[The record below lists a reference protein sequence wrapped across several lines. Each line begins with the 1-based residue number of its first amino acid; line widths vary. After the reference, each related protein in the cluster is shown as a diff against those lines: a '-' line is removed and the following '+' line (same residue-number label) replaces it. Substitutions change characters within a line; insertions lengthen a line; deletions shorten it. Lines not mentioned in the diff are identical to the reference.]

1 MSDPRDWRAGGS
13 NPSQPSSEPYPPSP
27 RPLPPHLDPRGRGG
41 VPPRPPG
48 TPGRHASPRPPL
60 RPPTRQVAPEGPK
73 GKRHRRAARV
83 LSWIAVLASIS
94 VLAVAVTGYFL
105 VGHYEGNITKLKGI
119 LGTLPGQQ
127 PVAAAPNNAQNF
139 LIVGSDSRGNL
150 KAGQGV
156 QGSGATFVTGQRSD
170 TVILAHLY
178 GGNSDKVQL
187 VSFPRD
193 SIVDIPEFT
202 DPTTG
207 KVHNARQDRIN
218 SAFATGGP
226 KLLIATVQQLAG
238 VQIDHYLQV
247 DFQGFQSMVDKLGGV
262 DVCLSKPAVEHDSGI
277 NLTAG
282 KHHISGA
289 VALSFVRQRK
299 GLANG
304 DIDRI
309 KRQQQF
315 IGAMVR
321 KVLSAG
327 TLANPFKL
335 NGFLN
340 VATASLQADENLDF
354 GTMRSLALRM
364 RNLGA
369 GNVIFTTVHVSTID
383 GYLPGLGSVVLL
395 DKTKNDELFSEI
407 RQDIA
412 PGTPAPKAS
421 ASTAPA
427 GLIVPPSAI
436 RVQVYNGSGI
446 NGLGRRAA
454 GELGQLGFQVVGDP
468 QTRGSGATGT
478 IVSYGPTKADSART
492 LAAAIP
498 GATLQSDPALGNV
511 LQVVLGTSYTAAQ
524 AVTLSGTP
532 TGTSSATASTPP
544 KVSTALDDPCAP

>member
-1 MSDPRDWRAGGS
+1 
-13 NPSQPSSEPYPPSP
+13 
-27 RPLPPHLDPRGRGG
+27 
-41 VPPRPPG
+41 VPPG
-48 TPGRHASPRPPL
+48 K
-60 RPPTRQVAPEGPK
+60 GPK
-73 GKRHRRAARV
+73 PRRAARV
-83 LSWIAVLASIS
+83 LSWIAVLTSLS
-94 VLAVAVTGYFL
+94 VLAVAATGYLL
-105 VGHYEGNITKLKGI
+105 VGHYEGNITKLEGI
-119 LGTLPGQQ
+119 LGGLPGQQ
-127 PVAAAPNNAQNF
+127 PVAAAPNDAQNF

-150 KAGQGV
+150 KAGEGT
-156 QGSGATFVTGQRSD
+156 QGSGTTFVAGQRSD

-178 GGNSDKVQL
+178 GGDSNKVQL
-187 VSFPRD
+187 ISFPRD
-193 SIVDIPEFT
+193 SVVDIPEYT

-207 KVHNARQDRIN
+207 QVHRARQDRIN
-218 SAFATGGP
+218 SAFAIGGP
-226 KLLIATVQQLAG
+226 KLLIATVQQFTG

-262 DVCLSKPAVEHDSGI
+262 DVCLSRPAVEHDSGI

-289 VALSFVRQRK
+289 VALAFVRQRK

-364 RNLGA
+364 RSIGA
-369 GNVIFTTVHVSTID
+369 GNVIFTTAPVSTID

-395 DKTKNDELFSEI
+395 DKAKNEQLFAQI

-412 PGTPAPKAS
+412 PGTPTPKPTGS
-421 ASTAPA
+421 AAPA
-427 GLIVPPSAI
+427 GLIVPPSGI

-446 NGLGRRAA
+446 NGLGRRAV
-454 GELGQLGFQVVGDP
+454 GELGQVGFQVVGDA
-468 QTRGSGATGT
+468 QTRGSGATT
-478 IVSYGPTKADSART
+478 TTVSYGPTKADSART

-498 GATLQSDPALGNV
+498 GATLQADPSLGNV
-511 LQVVLGTSYTAAQ
+511 LQVVLGTSYTGTR
-524 AVTLSGTP
+524 AVTLSDSTP
-532 TGTSSATASTPP
+532 ASSPTTASAPP
-544 KVSTALDDPCAP
+544 AVSTALDDPCAP